1 VKRATWQW
9 MAAIVL
15 VLASAAPAAVAAQDM
30 NALWQ
35 RGTEA
40 WLAGDRATAI
50 RAWEQLREAG
60 VRDPDLEYNLGTAY
74 GETGRLG
81 RAVWHFETALSLRP
95 GDEDSQVGLH
105 AARTAIG
112 RRLAQRE
119 GEATV
124 RTRPP
129 MGEALVAP
137 FSERL
142 LAGLAVTLDA
152 VFFAL
157 LIVRRYTK
165 GESAR
170 VGLAVAAP
178 LVALLLCADLWG
190 LGVKRGAFERGRIAI
205 VLDDA
210 ALSEGPDP
218 RARTRGAASE
228 GERARVLDAE
238 GDFLRL
244 ELGGDRQGW
253 TTRNHVGLL

>member
-1 VKRATWQW
+1 
-9 MAAIVL
+9 MAAVVL
-15 VLASAAPAAVAAQDM
+15 VLATAAPTAVMAQDM
-30 NALWQ
+30 GVLWSH
-35 RGTEA
+35 GTEA

-60 VRDPDLEYNLGTAY
+60 IRDPDLEYNLGTAY
-74 GETGRLG
+74 GETGQLG

-95 GDEDSQVGLH
+95 GDEDAQVGLH

-124 RTRPP
+124 QTRPP

-142 LAGLAVTLDA
+142 LAGLAVALDTL
-152 VFFAL
+152 FFAL
-157 LIVRRYTK
+157 LVIRRYTK
-165 GESAR
+165 GESVR
-170 VGLAVAAP
+170 IGLAVAAP

-190 LGVKRGAFERGRIAI
+190 LGVKRGAFERGRTAI

-210 ALSEGPDP
+210 SLSEGPDP
-218 RARTRGAASE
+218 RARTRSAATE

-244 ELGGDRQGW
+244 ELGGDRHGW
-253 TTRNHVGLL
+253 TTKDHVGLL